1 MSWNWFELSHTKL
14 SVCYMDLLPH
24 VIING
29 HSSKCY
35 EGNLPLHA
43 AVSTFCSILVKMEW
57 QISFDPPPLDPSPAS
72 SSLIFFALAGWR
84 LLLSTHPAVAA
95 QLVAVVEA
103 FLLGQR
109 EALPSLVEVAQPCVD
124 LVIIHAT

>member
-14 SVCYMDLLPH
+14 TVCNMDLLPH
-24 VIING
+24 VIINTD
-29 HSSKCY
+29 SCKCY
-35 EGNLPLHA
+35 EGNLPSHA
-43 AVSTFCSILVKMEW
+43 AVSTFCSILVKME
-57 QISFDPPPLDPSPAS
+57 QQSFAPPPLDPSPAS

-109 EALPSLVEVAQPCVD
+109 EPLPSLIEVAQPCVD